1 MTPAPKVMEPV
12 TIPVQEETLTPA
24 EPEPELKVESKPEL
38 VDMEPPVVEPVEVDA
53 TVEPTVS
60 HQISSSSHECF
71 LTSICCYSRS
81 ILPRTNRILWKVCHP
96 LGLVE

>member
-1 MTPAPKVMEPV
+1 VTPVPEVMESV
-12 TIPVQEETLTPA
+12 TIPVEEETPAPA
-24 EPEPELKVESKPEL
+24 EPEPEVENKPEL
-38 VDMEPPVVEPVEVDA
+38 VDTEPPIVESVEVDA

-60 HQISSSSHECF
+60 HRISSSSHQCF
-71 LTSICCYSRS
+71 LTSICCHSRS